1 MTEVA
6 NTYGQAL
13 YNLAEEEGL
22 TEEILGQITV
32 LVNLFQAEPAFL
44 QLLCSPVIAKA
55 ERCQVLDGCLRGQIH
70 PYLLNYLKVLT
81 ENGYARHFPGCC
93 QVFRQHYNRA
103 NHIMPVTV
111 VTRFPLSDDLRQKLL
126 DRLTEVTG
134 KTIELECRTNP
145 ECLGGICLD
154 FDGMQLDG
162 TVRHRLDELRAILKQ
177 TVLG

>member
-13 YNLAEEEGL
+13 YSLAEEENL
-22 TEEILGQITV
+22 TEEILGQITT
-32 LVNLFQAEPAFL
+32 LKNIFEAESSFQ
-44 QLLCSPVIAKA
+44 QLLCSPAIPKA
-55 ERCQVLDGCLRGQIH
+55 ERCQVLDECLRTQVH
-70 PYLLNYLKVLT
+70 PYVLNYLKILT

-93 QVFRQHYNRA
+93 QVFRQQYNRA

-111 VTRFPLSDDLRQKLL
+111 ATRFPLSDDLRQKLL
-126 DRLTEVTG
+126 DRLSEVTG
-134 KTIELECRTNP
+134 KTIELECRTDP
-145 ECLGGICLD
+145 ECLGGIRLD